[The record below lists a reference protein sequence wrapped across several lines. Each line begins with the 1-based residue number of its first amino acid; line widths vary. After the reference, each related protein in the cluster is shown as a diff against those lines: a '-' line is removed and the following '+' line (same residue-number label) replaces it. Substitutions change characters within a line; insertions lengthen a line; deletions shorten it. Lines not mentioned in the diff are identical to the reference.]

1 MGLARTTARRLCV
14 QAVRSSRI
22 ATVASQYRRKRACFA
37 ADTSPQLADI
47 RPAIG
52 EFLLRL
58 GIFAPVAPAMPP
70 CSVAS

>member
-1 MGLARTTARRLCV
+1 LRRNIDASARA
-14 QAVRSSRI
+14 
-22 ATVASQYRRKRACFA
+22 FA

-58 GIFAPVAPAMPP
+58 GI
-70 CSVAS
+70 